1 MSSSSK
7 VLLLLGAG
15 ANVGASVA
23 RSFAAKGYKVAL
35 TSRTARPQGQ
45 EGADL
50 HVQADLADPESVAS
64 VFQKVERALGA
75 PTVVVYNGA

>member
-15 ANVGASVA
+15 ANIGANVA
-23 RSFAAKGYKVAL
+23 RAFAGKGYKVAL
-35 TSRTARPQGQ
+35 ASRTARPQGQ

-50 HVQADLADPESVAS
+50 HVQADLSEPNSVAS
-64 VFQKVERALGA
+64 VFEKVEQALGT
-75 PTVVVYNGA
+75 PTVVVYNGV